1 MKAHAG
7 RTRAARWIA
16 SLDRPALALLL
27 AFGLLVAAL
36 FMPAVELD
44 RDAFDHIVVFDLT
57 QSMNVE
63 DYELGG
69 TSVSR
74 LAYAREAARRALG
87 GLPCGS
93 RVGWGAFA
101 EYRSLVLLA
110 PVEVCENYNDL
121 LLSLDQIDGRMRWA
135 NASEV
140 AKGLFWA
147 VRGAKELGA
156 TADATAVLAHAPSPP
171 AEGGGSR
178 SDAGSGNGG
187 DRTGQAAGRTSPP
200 NIIFLTDGHESPPLG
215 ANARP
220 AFDDVKPGEVHGWV
234 VGVGGPTPRPIPRFD
249 AEGRP
254 LGHFRAEDVIQ
265 QDSINPAAG
274 GGREH
279 LSGLREAHLKALAT
293 QVGFDYTRLE
303 DLGSLARAMRD
314 PRLAQRRPVA
324 TDLYWLPASL
334 AFLVLLWRFRPAWRW
349 RRVSRPARAGSS
361 ARGLPHR
368 PAAVP
373 ERIAP

>member
-1 MKAHAG
+1 MTTLAPTSAIAG
-7 RTRAARWIA
+7 RRARAPGLA
-16 SLDRPALALLL
+16 SRLAAGRGRLDMSLAAVLAALALLL
-27 AFGLLVAAL
+27 VALA
-36 FMPAVELD
+36 MPAVKIE

-63 DYELGG
+63 DHEIDGRP
-69 TSVSR
+69 VNR
-74 LAYAREAARRALG
+74 LDFAREAARRALR

-101 EYRSLVLLA
+101 EYRSLLLLA
-110 PVEVCENYNDL
+110 PIEVCESYNDL

-147 VRGAKELGA
+147 VRAAKEIGA
-156 TADATAVLAHAPSPP
+156 T
-171 AEGGGSR
+171 GGE
-178 SDAGSGNGG
+178 
-187 DRTGQAAGRTSPP
+187 AANPP
-200 NIIFLTDGHESPPLG
+200 NLIFISDGHESPPLG

-234 VGVGGPTPRPIPRFD
+234 VGVGGFAPRPIPRVD

-254 LGHFRAEDVIQ
+254 LGFFRAEDVIQ
-265 QDSINPAAG
+265 QDSVNPAPG

-279 LSGLREAHLKALAT
+279 LSGLREPHLKALAS
-293 QVGFDYTRLE
+293 QVGFDYLRLE
-303 DLGSLARAMRD
+303 DIAGLLRAMRD
-314 PRLAQRRPVA
+314 PRLAQQRPVA

-334 AFLVLLWRFRPAWRW
+334 ALLLLVWRFAPRW
-349 RRVSRPARAGSS
+349 RLPPLRPPAV
-361 ARGLPHR
+361 ARGSA
-368 PAAVP
+368 PALRA
-373 ERIAP
+373 AA